1 MLLHRSL
8 LRLSWEE
15 VRHEEVSSHMESFQ
29 CVCGDAS
36 VKHGLNES
44 DCWPSL
50 QFDRVVEAFCAQLSP
65 KLFFFL
71 FTPSNYLPLSVPLF
85 HILQALDSLFSFEW
99 LQEIATAILQDTCL
113 VQLSHWHNKLV
124 PPFQSAGLHG
134 QWRPAPQIHPKKWAF
149 CSAVSRDTSVSHNGE
164 GFSLRWCSR
173 SKCSV
178 SAPAE
183 EVTEDRLIVRRWFCL
198 SVCRWES
205 AASPLHLFAC
215 LASISCSK

>member
-1 MLLHRSL
+1 MNLTAGLRCSL
-8 LRLSWEE
+8 TESLKLS
-15 VRHEEVSSHMESFQ
+15 V
-29 CVCGDAS
+29 
-36 VKHGLNES
+36 LNFH
-44 DCWPSL
+44 
-50 QFDRVVEAFCAQLSP
+50 QN
-65 KLFFFL
+65 FFFL

-134 QWRPAPQIHPKKWAF
+134 QWRPAPQIHPKKMSILFRSQPWH
-149 CSAVSRDTSVSHNGE
+149 VSFTQWR

-173 SKCSV
+173 SKCIV

-198 SVCRWES
+198 SVCLWES

>member
-1 MLLHRSL
+1 MNLTAGLRCSL
-8 LRLSWEE
+8 TESLKLS
-15 VRHEEVSSHMESFQ
+15 V
-29 CVCGDAS
+29 
-36 VKHGLNES
+36 LNFH
-44 DCWPSL
+44 
-50 QFDRVVEAFCAQLSP
+50 QN
-65 KLFFFL
+65 FFFL

-149 CSAVSRDTSVSHNGE
+149 CSAVSHDTSVSHNGE

-183 EVTEDRLIVRRWFCL
+183 EVTEDGLIVRRWFCL